1 MSAAGRVRTGFS
13 LPYVAKYTA
22 SGNSVTY
29 SQGQRLARGVS
40 VSLEAEA
47 EDDNIFYADN
57 ISAESAPGIF
67 TSGTATLTVDGLK
80 LAAEQLIMGLPA
92 ADTSGDLAGWT
103 QYGENMTIPYV
114 GIGFIV
120 RYMSDG
126 VTTYVPVILTKC
138 RFVTPGEDASTATE
152 TIEWQTQELTA
163 SLLRDDTTNH
173 NWKLVGGEESTE
185 AAAEAKIKAIFS
197 IT

>member
-1 MSAAGRVRTGFS
+1 MAAGRILTGFS

-22 SGNSVTY
+22 AGNTVTY
-29 SQGQRLARGVS
+29 SNGQRLARGVS
-40 VSLEAEA
+40 VSIEAEA

-67 TSGTATLTVDGLK
+67 TSGTATFTVDGLK
-80 LAAEQLIMGLPA
+80 LAAEQLIMGIPA
-92 ADTSGDLAGWT
+92 ADSEGFIH
-103 QYGENMTIPYV
+103 YGENLTIPYV
-114 GIGFIV
+114 GVGFIC
-120 RYMSDG
+120 RYMEDG
-126 VTTYVPVILTKC
+126 VTSYVPVILTKC
-138 RFVTPGEDASTATE
+138 RFVTPGIDAATATE

-173 NWKLVGGEESTE
+173 DWKLVGGSQTTE
-185 AAAEAKIKAIFS
+185 AAAEAKIKTIFS

>member
-1 MSAAGRVRTGFS
+1 MAAGRVRTGFS

-22 SGNSVTY
+22 VGTTVTY
-29 SQGQRLARGVS
+29 SQGQKLARGVS
-40 VSLEAEA
+40 VSIEAEA

-67 TSGTATLTVDGLK
+67 TSGTATITVDGLK
-80 LAAEQLIMGLPA
+80 LAAEQLIMGIPA
-92 ADTSGDLAGWT
+92 ADSEGFIH
-103 QYGENMTIPYV
+103 YGESMTIPYV

-120 RYMSDG
+120 RYMEDG
-126 VTTYVPVILTKC
+126 VVSYVPTILTKC
-138 RFVTPGEDASTATE
+138 RFVTPGEDAQTATE

-163 SLLRDDTTNH
+163 TLLRDDTANH
-173 NWKLVGGEESTE
+173 DWKLVGTAQTTE
-185 AAAEAKIKAIFS
+185 AAAEALIKTFFS

>member
-1 MSAAGRVRTGFS
+1 MAAGRVRTGYS

-22 SGNSVTY
+22 SGTTVTY

-40 VSLEAEA
+40 VSIEAEA

-57 ISAESAPGIF
+57 ISAETAPGIF

-92 ADTSGDLAGWT
+92 ADTQGDLAGFI

-114 GIGFIV
+114 GIGFVV
-120 RYMSDG
+120 RYMEDG

-138 RFVTPGEDASTATE
+138 RFVTPGENAETATE

-173 NWKLVGGEESTE
+173 NWKLVGEAQSTE
-185 AAAEAKIKAIFS
+185 ALAEAKIKTLFS

>member
-1 MSAAGRVRTGFS
+1 MAAGRVRTGFS
-13 LPYVAKYTA
+13 LPYVAKYA
-22 SGNSVTY
+22 SSGTSVKY
-29 SQGQRLARGVS
+29 SQGMRLARGVS
-40 VSLEAEA
+40 VSIEAEA

-80 LAAEQLIMGLPA
+80 LDAERLIMGIPA
-92 ADTSGDLAGWT
+92 ADADGFIH
-103 QYGENMTIPYV
+103 YGESLTIPYV

-120 RYMSDG
+120 RYMEDG
-126 VTTYVPVILTKC
+126 VVSYVPTILTKA
-138 RFVTPGEDASTATE
+138 RFVTPGEDASTATD

-163 SLLRDDTTNH
+163 TLLRDDTSNH
-173 NWKLVGGEESTE
+173 DWKMVGSAQTTE
-185 AAAEAKIKAIFS
+185 AAAEAKIKTFFS